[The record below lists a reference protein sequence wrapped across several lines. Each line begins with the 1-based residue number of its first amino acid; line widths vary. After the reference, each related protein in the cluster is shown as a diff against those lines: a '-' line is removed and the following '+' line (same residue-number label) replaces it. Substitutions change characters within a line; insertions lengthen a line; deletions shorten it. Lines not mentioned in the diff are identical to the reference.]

1 MEGDRAMRSDHLTGN
16 RDFFLSD
23 ENVPELDS
31 EDNCRTLNCTHFK
44 MVKMVNFM
52 FYIFYHN
59 FKKGR

>member
-1 MEGDRAMRSDHLTGN
+1 MRSDHLTGN

-44 MVKMVNFM
+44 MVKMVNSMLCQLYF
-52 FYIFYHN
+52 N
-59 FKKGR
+59 